1 MELYKV
7 ILLYFALTLV
17 LFLVANLFKN
27 KKRTVFISAAL
38 TLLIVITVLFAV
50 GVINSLS
57 WLVVN
62 FVCSAF
68 YIMCAEDLRIKAKSQ
83 DVPVP
88 EIVAEE
94 EVASEENEEVDAKD
108 VDSDNDASED
118 VVSEEIAG
126 EDAGDEIV
134 AGEDVVSEDV
144 VSEDIASEE
153 IANEDIDGEDVDDE
167 GFVYEVEED
176 VQEGVSITGKLDTPL
191 AKIMFA
197 KAIEKGFMTESGRH
211 YQWNEKESK
220 ALLAYMC
227 GRIYCG
233 DMPEH
238 HDDYDIWKIG
248 RVKSF
253 PDTALNELFQEK
265 ELARSRSTRINHT
278 TPYNSTVIDEMIDQC
293 QMELTSMT
301 SHTA

>member
-7 ILLYFALTLV
+7 ILLYFVLTLV

-38 TLLIVITVLFAV
+38 TLLIVITALFAV

-68 YIMCAEDLRIKAKSQ
+68 YIMCAEDLRIKAKNQ
-83 DVPVP
+83 DVPMP
-88 EIVAEE
+88 EIIAEE
-94 EVASEENEEVDAKD
+94 EVTSEENEEVGRED
-108 VDSDNDASED
+108 VGSED
-118 VVSEEIAG
+118 VVSEEITGEIAG
-126 EDAGDEIV
+126 EDAGGGNV
-134 AGEDVVSEDV
+134 ASEDV
-144 VSEDIASEE
+144 FREDVISEDIASE
-153 IANEDIDGEDVDDE
+153 NIDDEDVI
-167 GFVYEVEED
+167 YEVEED
-176 VQEGVSITGKLDTPL
+176 IQEGVSITGKLDTPL

-197 KAIEKGFMTESGRH
+197 KAIERGYMTESGRH

-238 HDDYDIWKIG
+238 YDSYDIWKIG

>member
-17 LFLVANLFKN
+17 LFLVANFFKN

-94 EVASEENEEVDAKD
+94 EVASEENEEVDAED
-108 VDSDNDASED
+108 VDSDNDSSED

-126 EDAGDEIV
+126 EDAGGGNV
-134 AGEDVVSEDV
+134 ASEDGVSEDV

-153 IANEDIDGEDVDDE
+153 IDDEDVVYEEEDI
-167 GFVYEVEED
+167 
-176 VQEGVSITGKLDTPL
+176 QEGVSITGKLDTPL

-197 KAIEKGFMTESGRH
+197 KAIERGFMTESGRH

-238 HDDYDIWKIG
+238 YDSYDIWKIG

>member
-94 EVASEENEEVDAKD
+94 EVASVENEEVDAKD

-126 EDAGDEIV
+126 EDAGGEIV

-176 VQEGVSITGKLDTPL
+176 VTI
-191 AKIMFA
+191 
-197 KAIEKGFMTESGRH
+197 
-211 YQWNEKESK
+211 
-220 ALLAYMC
+220 
-227 GRIYCG
+227 
-233 DMPEH
+233 
-238 HDDYDIWKIG
+238 
-248 RVKSF
+248 
-253 PDTALNELFQEK
+253 
-265 ELARSRSTRINHT
+265 
-278 TPYNSTVIDEMIDQC
+278 
-293 QMELTSMT
+293 
-301 SHTA
+301 

>member
-38 TLLIVITVLFAV
+38 TLLIVVTVLFAV

-68 YIMCAEDLRIKAKSQ
+68 YIMCAEDLRIKAKIQ
-83 DVPVP
+83 DIPVP

-94 EVASEENEEVDAKD
+94 EASSEENEGVDAED
-108 VDSDNDASED
+108 IDSDNDASED

-126 EDAGDEIV
+126 EDAGGESV
-134 AGEDVVSEDV
+134 AGEDVVREDFI
-144 VSEDIASEE
+144 SEDIASEE

-167 GFVYEVEED
+167 GFVYEVEGD
-176 VQEGVSITGKLDTPL
+176 IQEGVSITGKLDTPL

-293 QMELTSMT
+293 QVELTSMT

>member
-17 LFLVANLFKN
+17 LFLVASLFKN

-38 TLLIVITVLFAV
+38 TLLIVVTVLFAV

-68 YIMCAEDLRIKAKSQ
+68 YIMCAEDLRIKAKNQ

-88 EIVAEE
+88 EIIAEE
-94 EVASEENEEVDAKD
+94 EVASEENEGVGRED

-118 VVSEEIAG
+118 VVSEEITGEIAG
-126 EDAGDEIV
+126 EDAGGGNV
-134 AGEDVVSEDV
+134 
-144 VSEDIASEE
+144 ASEE
-153 IANEDIDGEDVDDE
+153 IASEDIDDEDV
-167 GFVYEVEED
+167 VYEEED
-176 VQEGVSITGKLDTPL
+176 IQEGVSITGKLDAPL
-191 AKIMFA
+191 AKIMFT
-197 KAIEKGFMTESGRH
+197 KAIEKGFMTESGSH

-238 HDDYDIWKIG
+238 YDSYDIWKIG

-293 QMELTSMT
+293 QMELPSMT

>member
-38 TLLIVITVLFAV
+38 TLLIVVTVLFAV

-68 YIMCAEDLRIKAKSQ
+68 YIMCAEDLRIKAKIQ
-83 DVPVP
+83 DIPMP

-94 EVASEENEEVDAKD
+94 EASSEENEGVDAED
-108 VDSDNDASED
+108 IDSDNDASED

-126 EDAGDEIV
+126 EDAGGESV
-134 AGEDVVSEDV
+134 AGEDVVREDFI
-144 VSEDIASEE
+144 SEDIASEE
-153 IANEDIDGEDVDDE
+153 IANEDIDGEYVDDE

-176 VQEGVSITGKLDTPL
+176 IQEGVSITGKLDTPL

-265 ELARSRSTRINHT
+265 DLARSRSTRINHT

>member
-1 MELYKV
+1 MELYQV

-38 TLLIVITVLFAV
+38 TLLIVITILFAV

-68 YIMCAEDLRIKAKSQ
+68 YIMCAEDLRIIAKSQ

-94 EVASEENEEVDAKD
+94 EVASEENEEVDAED

-118 VVSEEIAG
+118 VVSEEITGEIVG
-126 EDAGDEIV
+126 EDAGGENDASEEI
-134 AGEDVVSEDV
+134 A
-144 VSEDIASEE
+144 SEDIASEDIDDE
-153 IANEDIDGEDVDDE
+153 DVVYEEEDI
-167 GFVYEVEED
+167 
-176 VQEGVSITGKLDTPL
+176 QEGVSITGKLDTPL
-191 AKIMFA
+191 AKKMFA
-197 KAIEKGFMTESGRH
+197 KAIERGFMTESGRH
-211 YQWNEKESK
+211 YQWNQKESK

-293 QMELTSMT
+293 QMELPSMT

>member
-1 MELYKV
+1 MELYQV

-38 TLLIVITVLFAV
+38 TLLIVITILFAV

-68 YIMCAEDLRIKAKSQ
+68 YIMCAEDLRIIAKSQ

-94 EVASEENEEVDAKD
+94 EVASEENEEVDAED
-108 VDSDNDASED
+108 VDRDNDASED
-118 VVSEEIAG
+118 VVSEEFAG
-126 EDAGDEIV
+126 EDAGGENVVANEEI
-134 AGEDVVSEDV
+134 ARDDTSSEDV
-144 VSEDIASEE
+144 ASEE
-153 IANEDIDGEDVDDE
+153 IVIEDTSGEEV
-167 GFVYEVEED
+167 VYEEKD
-176 VQEGVSITGKLDTPL
+176 IQEGVSITGKLDAPL

-197 KAIEKGFMTESGRH
+197 KAIEKGFMTESGSH

-238 HDDYDIWKIG
+238 HDGYDIWKIG

-293 QMELTSMT
+293 QMELTSMA